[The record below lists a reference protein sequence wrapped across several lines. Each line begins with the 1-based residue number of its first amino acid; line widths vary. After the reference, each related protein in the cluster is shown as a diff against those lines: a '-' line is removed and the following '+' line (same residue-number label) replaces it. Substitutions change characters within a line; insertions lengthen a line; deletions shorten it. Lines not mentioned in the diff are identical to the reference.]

1 MDQYSLGDEGALP
14 SEMHLPS
21 FSESQG
27 LNCSD
32 TLNRDLGP
40 NTRDLL
46 YAGLSGLDLDPSL
59 PTPDMPSEALEDNLD
74 ALSLYSGK
82 DSDSVKLLEEYA
94 DSESQTSLQD
104 LGLSALKVPKEAD
117 EGGRATS
124 GSARKGKRQHSSP
137 QNPLLDCSLC
147 GKVFSSASSLS
158 KHYLTHSQ
166 ERKHVCKI
174 CSKAFKRQDHLTGH
188 MLTHQKTKPFVCIEQ
203 GCSKSYCDYRSLRRH
218 YEVQHGLCILKEAP
232 PEEEA
237 CGDSPHAHE
246 TASQPPPS
254 GLRSL
259 MPPEAR
265 SPGSLLPNRDLLR
278 CIVSSIVHQKI
289 PSPGPAP
296 AGSSDSEGRNPACP
310 CPTPSGSSSC
320 TPAGTPVPPGTL
332 GTEVPEEPHL
342 SQKEP
347 ATDVFTAIHSRVAE
361 NGASDPL
368 ESEPPMLQLPST
380 AEGWPEGNS
389 LPACL
394 PLFRGQTV
402 PASSQSSSH
411 NFQWLRNLPGCPKGK
426 GNNVFVVHKP
436 PVPSREGSESGPG
449 PSSASPSMEP
459 SSSSGSSL
467 EDVLPFPPT
476 LLKAPGEASSD
487 PRYASGDDDFWAS
500 KKRFDCDSFSWQ
512 NPGEPSLQDVQKPGG
527 LPSDAT
533 PLFRQLFLKSQE
545 SLVSHEQMQ
554 VFQMITKSQRIFSHT
569 QVAAA
574 SSQLPGPEG
583 KQATLKPLQG
593 PWPQQSTALGPTADS
608 LQTDSGNL
616 EPEGSPA
623 RRRKTTP
630 TAPRE
635 ASPGSTRRDS
645 KGGLKVSTAL
655 PPLTGTS
662 LDPSGNPDISS
673 LAKQLRSSKG
683 TLDLGDIFPPT
694 GPRQAH
700 LGGDEP
706 PGAQL
711 SGKQPQSENGTISG
725 STKGD
730 KGPGCSRGGGY
741 RLFSGN
747 SRAQRFSGFRKEKMK
762 MDMCCTAS
770 PSQVAMASFA
780 SAGPPTDVPRDP
792 KSKLTIFNRIQ
803 GGNIYRL
810 PHPVKEE
817 NTAGGCN
824 QQNGGPAEWTEPRNT
839 FICKNCSQMFYTE
852 KGLNSHMCF
861 HSHQW
866 PSPRGKQEPQV
877 FGTEFYKPP
886 RQVLRSEGDGQSPPG
901 AKKPLDITAA
911 APVVIPISVPVTPVN
926 RHGGSMAKGQEKDG
940 EERDSKESSQHRK
953 RKKRPQPK
961 ALFIPSPSST
971 FGELGSGRCH
981 QSCLRSPVFLVDRLL
996 KGLFQCS
1003 PYTPP
1008 PMLSPIREGSGLYF
1022 NTLCSTSSQASPDQL
1037 ISSMLD
1043 QVDGSFG
1050 ICVVK
1055 DNTKISIEP
1064 HINIGSR
1071 FQAEIPEL
1079 QERTLAG
1086 IDEHVASLVWKPWG
1100 DVTTNPET
1108 QDRVTELCNVACS
1121 SVMPGGGTNLEL
1133 ALHCLHEAQGNVQV
1147 ALETLL
1153 LKGPQK
1159 PRSHPLADYRYTGS
1173 DIWTP
1178 MEKRLFK
1185 KAFCAH
1191 KKDFFLIHKTIQTKT
1206 VAQCVEYYYIWK
1218 KMIKFDCGRAPGLE
1232 KRVKRE
1238 PDEVERTE
1246 EKVTCSP
1253 RERPS
1258 HRPTPELKIK
1268 TKNYRRESILNSS
1281 PNAGPKRTPEP
1292 PGSVESQGVFPCRE
1306 CERVFDKIKSRNAHM
1321 KRHRL
1326 QDHVEPIVRVKWPV
1340 KPFQLKEE
1348 EEEEEELGA
1357 DIGPLQW

>member
-1 MDQYSLGDEGALP
+1 MDQYSLGDKGALP

-46 YAGLSGLDLDPSL
+46 YAGLSGLDPDPNL
-59 PTPDMPSEALEDNLD
+59 PTTPDMSSEVLEDNLD
-74 ALSLYSGK
+74 TLSLYSGK

-94 DSESQTSLQD
+94 DSESQASLQD
-104 LGLSALKVPKEAD
+104 LGLGVLKAKEAD

-246 TASQPPPS
+246 SAGQPPS
-254 GLRSL
+254 SSLRSL
-259 MPPEAR
+259 VPPEAR
-265 SPGSLLPNRDLLR
+265 SPGSLLPHRDLLCR
-278 CIVSSIVHQKI
+278 IVSSIVHQKT
-289 PSPGPAP
+289 PSPGSAL
-296 AGSSDSEGRNPACP
+296 AGASDSEGRNTACP
-310 CPTPSGSSSC
+310 CPASSGSSSC
-320 TPAGTPVPPGTL
+320 TPAGTPAASTALCDTTL
-332 GTEVPEEPHL
+332 PEEPRL
-342 SQKEP
+342 SQKES
-347 ATDVFTAIHSRVAE
+347 ATDVFTARNSRAAE
-361 NGASDPL
+361 NGASDP
-368 ESEPPMLQLPST
+368 SEPEPDPALLQARST
-380 AEGWPEGNS
+380 AEGWPEGGS
-389 LPACL
+389 VPACL

-402 PASSQSSSH
+402 PASSQPSSH
-411 NFQWLRNLPGCPKGK
+411 SFQWLRNLPGCPKSK

-436 PVPSREGSESGPG
+436 PAVPSREGSESGPG
-449 PSSASPSMEP
+449 PSSAAPSEESPP
-459 SSSSGSSL
+459 VPGGGL
-467 EDVLPFPPT
+467 EDALPFPPA
-476 LLKAPGEASSD
+476 LLGEALSD
-487 PRYASGDDDFWAS
+487 PRSASGEDDPCAPR
-500 KKRFDCDSFSWQ
+500 KGKLDCDSFLCQ
-512 NPGEPSLQDVQKPGG
+512 NPGEPGLQEAQKSGG
-527 LPSDAT
+527 LPADAS

-545 SLVSHEQMQ
+545 PLVSHEQMQ
-554 VFQMITKSQRIFSHT
+554 VFQMITKSQRIFSHA
-569 QVAAA
+569 QVSAA
-574 SSQLPGPEG
+574 SSQLPAPEG
-583 KQATLKPLQG
+583 KPAALRPLQG
-593 PWPQQSTALGPTADS
+593 PWPQQLPPLAPAVDS
-608 LQTDSGNL
+608 LNAGPGNP
-616 EPEGSPA
+616 EAEGSPA

-630 TAPRE
+630 GVSRE
-635 ASPGSTRRDS
+635 ASPGSTRRDA
-645 KGGLKVSTAL
+645 KGGLKVAAVPT
-655 PPLTGTS
+655 PLAAPS
-662 LDPSGNPDISS
+662 LDPSRNPDISS

-683 TLDLGDIFPPT
+683 TLDRGDIFPST
-694 GPRQAH
+694 GQRQTQ
-700 LGGDEP
+700 LGGEEP
-706 PGAQL
+706 PGASL
-711 SGKQPQSENGTISG
+711 PGKQAPAENGTASG
-725 STKGD
+725 TTKGER
-730 KGPGCSRGGGY
+730 GPPCARGGGY
-741 RLFSGN
+741 RLLGN
-747 SRAQRFSGFRKEKMK
+747 PRASRFSGFRKEKAK
-762 MDMCCTAS
+762 MGMCCAAS
-770 PSQVAMASFA
+770 PSQVAMASFS
-780 SAGPPTDVPRDP
+780 SAGPPADLS
-792 KSKLTIFNRIQ
+792 KSKLTIFSRIQ

-817 NTAGGCN
+817 NVAGGGN
-824 QQNGGPAEWTEPRNT
+824 QQNGGPTDWTEPRST

-852 KGLNSHMCF
+852 KGLSSHMCF
-861 HSHQW
+861 HSDQW
-866 PSPRGKQEPQV
+866 PSPPGKQELQ
-877 FGTEFYKPP
+877 E
-886 RQVLRSEGDGQSPPG
+886 
-901 AKKPLDITAA
+901 
-911 APVVIPISVPVTPVN
+911 
-926 RHGGSMAKGQEKDG
+926 QEKDG
-940 EERDSKESSQHRK
+940 EERDSKESSQQRK
-953 RKKRPQPK
+953 RKKRPPPK
-961 ALFIPSPSST
+961 GLFIPPPPSTAGEPSPA
-971 FGELGSGRCH
+971 GGH
-981 QSCLRSPVFLVDRLL
+981 QSRLRSPMFLVDHLL

-1008 PMLSPIREGSGLYF
+1008 PMLSPIREGSGVYF
-1022 NTLCSTSSQASPDQL
+1022 NTLCSTSTQASPDQL

-1055 DNTKISIEP
+1055 DDTKISIEP

-1079 QERTLAG
+1079 QERSLAG

-1100 DVTTNPET
+1100 DMMINPET

-1153 LKGPQK
+1153 LRGPHK
-1159 PRSHPLADYRYTGS
+1159 PPTHLLADYRYTGS
-1173 DIWTP
+1173 DVWTP
-1178 MEKRLFK
+1178 IEKRLFK
-1185 KAFCAH
+1185 KAFYAH
-1191 KKDFFLIHKTIQTKT
+1191 KKDFYLIHKTIQTKT

-1218 KMIKFDCGRAPGLE
+1218 KMIKFDCGRTPGLE

-1238 PDEVERTE
+1238 PEEVERTE
-1246 EKVTCSP
+1246 EKVPCSP

-1258 HRPTPELKIK
+1258 HHPVPELKIK
-1268 TKNYRRESILNSS
+1268 TKSYRRESILSSS

-1292 PGSVESQGVFPCRE
+1292 SGSVESQGIFPCRE

-1348 EEEEEELGA
+1348 ELGA